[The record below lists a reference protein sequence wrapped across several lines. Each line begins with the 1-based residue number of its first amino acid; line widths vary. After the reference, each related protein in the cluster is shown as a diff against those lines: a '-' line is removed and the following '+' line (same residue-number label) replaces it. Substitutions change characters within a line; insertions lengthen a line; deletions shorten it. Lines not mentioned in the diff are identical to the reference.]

1 MTRGWK
7 VQTGET
13 GEKLSDM
20 IKKAIDDCE
29 VTTSEYQEILAL
41 AGEDGHIDA
50 QELQLLKQLQE
61 LIANGT
67 VTRVP
72 G

>member
-1 MTRGWK
+1 M
-7 VQTGET
+7 QTGDS
-13 GEKLSDM
+13 GKQLSDL

-29 VTTSEYQEILAL
+29 LTVAEHEGILAL
-41 AGEDGHIDA
+41 ASADGVIDA
-50 QELQLLKQLQE
+50 QEKALLGQLQE

-67 VTRVP
+67 VKKVA

>member
-1 MTRGWK
+1 MT
-7 VQTGET
+7 TP
-13 GEKLSDM
+13 GEKLAEL

-29 VTTSEYQEILAL
+29 ITTTEYNAILAQ
-41 AGEDGHIDA
+41 ANEDMVIDA
-50 QELQLLKQLQE
+50 DERVLLQQLQE
-61 LIANGT
+61 MIANGT

>member
-1 MTRGWK
+1 M
-7 VQTGET
+7 QTGDT
-13 GEKLSDM
+13 GKKLSDM

-29 VTTSEYQEILAL
+29 LTQSEHNEILAL
-41 AGEDGHIDA
+41 ASEDHVIDA
-50 QELQLLKQLQE
+50 QERALLGQLQE

-67 VTRVP
+67 IKKVA

>member
-1 MTRGWK
+1 M
-7 VQTGET
+7 QTGDS
-13 GEKLSDM
+13 GKKLSDL

-29 VTTSEYQEILAL
+29 LTPSEHDEILAL
-41 AGEDGHIDA
+41 ASADGVIDS
-50 QELQLLKQLQE
+50 QEKALLGQLQE

-67 VTRVP
+67 VKKVA

>member
-1 MTRGWK
+1 MT
-7 VQTGET
+7 TP
-13 GEKLSDM
+13 GEKLAEL

-29 VTTSEYQEILAL
+29 ITTTEYNAILAQ
-41 AGEDGHIDA
+41 ANEDKVIDA
-50 QELQLLKQLQE
+50 DERVLLQQLQE
-61 LIANGT
+61 MIANGT

>member
-1 MTRGWK
+1 M
-7 VQTGET
+7 QTGDS
-13 GEKLSDM
+13 GKQLSDL

-29 VTTSEYQEILAL
+29 LTQTEHEEILVLASADGVVDSQEQAL
-41 AGEDGHIDA
+41 LG
-50 QELQLLKQLQE
+50 QLQE

-67 VTRVP
+67 VKKVA